1 MNNVVLADSG
11 RSANRY
17 VAPTL
22 RRRHPTAPGVPC
34 RRCPRPGSNVGDV
47 HIPHLQAQHLRR
59 PQTGEQHQPGDRPAP
74 VRADA
79 TQQRRCLGTV
89 QAAGQS
95 PRFPHPQPGL
105 RPVHVRQQP
114 GPLRGRRPAG
124 RRHPGLIRVG
134 SPARGRLCDRA
145 GVDGSADTGHREK
158 GAARHLSVRGRPAS
172 RWDDVQS
179 DNDYDWTITT
189 LRARIRPRRSE
200 R

>member
-158 GAARHLSVRGRPAS
+158 GGGPAPFGAGPPGF
-172 RWDDVQS
+172 
-179 DNDYDWTITT
+179 T
-189 LRARIRPRRSE
+189 LG
-200 R
+200 